1 MKSQYMLQQ
10 QKIQFVKACFTQQLQ
25 IQLGLIEVQSPLLSE
40 LGSGVQDDLSG
51 WEKAVAVKVKA
62 VPDKDYEVV
71 HSLAKWKRFT
81 LGRYG
86 FGAGEGIVTQM
97 KALRPDE
104 EALSSVHS
112 VYVDQWDWEKV
123 ITEEQRSLEFLIQ
136 TVERIYDALRQ
147 TEQQYIEQHGG
158 RSTLPETIHV
168 VHAEDL
174 ITAYPS
180 LTAKQ
185 REREVVKQYGA
196 VFLVGIGGELSHGHA
211 HDVRAPDYDDWSSVN
226 EQGSTG
232 LNGDIL
238 VWHPALDDA
247 LELSSMGIRVD
258 QQALKRQLAI
268 SQQEEKLQLPWHQS
282 LLAGELPL
290 TIGGGIGQSRVVMQI
305 LQSDH
310 IAKVQCGVWPE
321 PIAEAL

>member
-1 MKSQYMLQQ
+1 MKKNYMLQQ
-10 QKIQFVKACFTQQLQ
+10 QKIQCVKSCFTQQLQ
-25 IQLGLIEVQSPLLSE
+25 HQLGLIEVQAPLVSE
-40 LGSGVQDDLSG
+40 MGNGIQDNLSG
-51 WEKAVAVKVKA
+51 WEKAVSVKIKA
-62 VPDKDYEVV
+62 VPGKQYEVV
-71 HSLAKWKRFT
+71 HSLAKWKRYT

-86 FGAGEGIVTQM
+86 FDVGEGIVTQM

-104 EALSSVHS
+104 EALSAVHS

-123 ITEEQRSLEFLIQ
+123 ITEEQRSLEFLTQ
-136 TVERIYDALRQ
+136 TVERIYSALCE
-147 TEQQYIEQHGG
+147 TERHYIQQYGG
-158 RSTLPETIHV
+158 VSLLPGIIHV

-174 ITAYPS
+174 IQAYPG

-185 REREVVKQYGA
+185 REREIVKEYGA

-238 VWHPALDDA
+238 VWHPALDEA
-247 LELSSMGIRVD
+247 LELSSMGVRVD
-258 QQALKRQLAI
+258 QQALKRQLRL
-268 SQQEEKLQLPWHQS
+268 SRQEEKLQLPWHQS

-305 LQSDH
+305 LQCDH

-321 PIAEAL
+321 PVAEAL

>member
-25 IQLGLIEVQSPLLSE
+25 LQLGLIEVQSPLLSE

-104 EALSSVHS
+104 EALGSVHS

-123 ITEEQRSLEFLIQ
+123 INEEQRSLAYLTK
-136 TVERIYDALRQ
+136 TVERIYAALRQ

-158 RSTLPETIHV
+158 TGTLPEKIQV

-174 ITAYPS
+174 ITAYPD

-185 REREVVKQYGA
+185 RERKVVKQHGA

-258 QQALKRQLAI
+258 QHALKRQLAI
-268 SQQEEKLQLPWHQS
+268 SQQEEKLKLPWHQS

-321 PIAEAL
+321 SIAEAL

>member
-1 MKSQYMLQQ
+1 MKSRYMLQQ
-10 QKIQFVKACFTQQLQ
+10 EKIQFVKNSFTQQLKL
-25 IQLGLIEVQSPLLSE
+25 QLGLIEVQSPLLSE
-40 LGSGVQDDLSG
+40 HGNGIQDDLSG
-51 WEKAVAVKVKA
+51 WEKAVPVKVKA
-62 VPDKDYEVV
+62 VPDKSYEVV
-71 HSLAKWKRFT
+71 HSLAKWKRYT

-86 FGAGEGIVTQM
+86 FDAGEGIVTLM

-123 ITEEQRSLEFLIQ
+123 ITEEQRSLSFLSK
-136 TVERIYDALRQ
+136 TVERIYSALRE
-147 TEQQYIEQHGG
+147 TERLYTE
-158 RSTLPETIHV
+158 TYDADNVLPETIHV
-168 VHAEDL
+168 VHTEEL
-174 ITAYPS
+174 IKAYPE
-180 LTAKQ
+180 LTTKQ
-185 REREVVKQYGA
+185 RERKIVKQYGA

-211 HDVRAPDYDDWSSVN
+211 HDVRAPDYDDWSSIN

-232 LNGDIL
+232 LNGDII
-238 VWHPALDDA
+238 VWHPALNDA

-258 QQALKRQLAI
+258 QQALKRQL
-268 SQQEEKLQLPWHQS
+268 SLSRQEEKLHLPWHQS
-282 LLAGELPL
+282 LLAGDLPL

>member
-25 IQLGLIEVQSPLLSE
+25 LQLGLIEVQSPLLSE

-136 TVERIYDALRQ
+136 TVERIYGALRQ

-158 RSTLPETIHV
+158 TGTLPEAIHV

-226 EQGSTG
+226 EEGSTG

-258 QQALKRQLAI
+258 QQALKRQLVI

>member
-1 MKSQYMLQQ
+1 MKLHYMQQQ
-10 QKIQFVKACFTQQLQ
+10 QKIQFVKACFTRQLQ
-25 IQLGLIEVQSPLLSE
+25 HQLGLIEVQSPLLSE
-40 LGSGVQDDLSG
+40 HGSGVQDDLSG
-51 WEKAVAVKVKA
+51 WEKAVAVNVKA
-62 VPDKDYEVV
+62 VPGKTFEVV
-71 HSLAKWKRFT
+71 HSLAKWKRYT

-123 ITEEQRSLEFLIQ
+123 ITEEQRSLAFLCK
-136 TVERIYDALRQ
+136 TVKQIYSALRD
-147 TEQQYIEQHGG
+147 TEREYIEQYGG
-158 RSTLPETIHV
+158 VNLLPKKLHV
-168 VHAEDL
+168 VHAEEL
-174 ITAYPS
+174 VKAYPK

-185 REREVVKQYGA
+185 REREIVKRHGA
-196 VFLVGIGGELSHGHA
+196 VFLVGIGGELSHGYA
-211 HDVRAPDYDDWSSVN
+211 HDVRAPDYDDWSSIN

-238 VWHPALDDA
+238 VWHPELNDA

-268 SQQEEKLQLPWHQS
+268 REQEEKLKLPWHQS
-282 LLAGELPL
+282 LMAGELPL

-310 IAKVQCGVWPE
+310 IAKIHCGVWPE
-321 PIAEAL
+321 PIAGAL

>member
-1 MKSQYMLQQ
+1 MKSKYMLQQ
-10 QKIQFVKACFTQQLQ
+10 EKIQFVKSSFTQQLKL
-25 IQLGLIEVQSPLLSE
+25 QLGLIEVQSPLLSE
-40 LGSGVQDDLSG
+40 HGDGIQDDLSG
-51 WEKAVAVKVKA
+51 WEKAVPVKVKA
-62 VPDKDYEVV
+62 VPDKSYEVV
-71 HSLAKWKRFT
+71 HSLAKWKRYT

-104 EALSSVHS
+104 EALSPVHS

-123 ITEEQRSLEFLIQ
+123 ITKEQRSLSFLTE
-136 TVERIYDALRQ
+136 TVERIYSALRE
-147 TEQQYIEQHGG
+147 TEHQYAEKYDADNV
-158 RSTLPETIHV
+158 LPQAVHV
-168 VHAEDL
+168 VHTEEL
-174 ITAYPS
+174 IKAYPE

-185 REREVVKQYGA
+185 RERKIVKQYGA
-196 VFLVGIGGELSHGHA
+196 VFLVGIGGELSHGHS

-232 LNGDIL
+232 LNGDII
-238 VWHPALDDA
+238 VWHPALNDS

-258 QQALKRQLAI
+258 QQALKRQL
-268 SQQEEKLQLPWHQS
+268 SLSRQEEKLHLPWHQS

-290 TIGGGIGQSRVVMQI
+290 TIGGGIGESRVVMQI

>member
-1 MKSQYMLQQ
+1 MKSKYRLQQ
-10 QKIQFVKACFTQQLQ
+10 EKIQFVKSGFTQQLQ
-25 IQLGLIEVQSPLLSE
+25 SQLGLIEVQSPLLSE
-40 LGSGVQDDLSG
+40 HGSGIQDDLSG
-51 WEKAVAVKVKA
+51 WEQAVSVKVKA
-62 VPDKDYEVV
+62 VPDKSYEVV
-71 HSLAKWKRFT
+71 HSLAKWKRYT

-86 FGAGEGIVTQM
+86 FSAGEGIVTQM

-123 ITEEQRSLEFLIQ
+123 ITEEQRSLNFLTQ
-136 TVERIYDALRQ
+136 TVEKIYSALRETERLYAENYDAKNV
-147 TEQQYIEQHGG
+147 
-158 RSTLPETIHV
+158 LPETIHV
-168 VHAEDL
+168 VHTEEL
-174 ITAYPS
+174 MKAYPE

-185 REREVVKQYGA
+185 RERKIVKQYGA

-211 HDVRAPDYDDWSSVN
+211 HDARAPDYDDWSSVN

-232 LNGDIL
+232 LNGDII
-238 VWHPALDDA
+238 VWHQRLNDA

-258 QQALKRQLAI
+258 QQALKRQLRLRR
-268 SQQEEKLQLPWHQS
+268 QEEKLQLAWHQS

>member
-25 IQLGLIEVQSPLLSE
+25 LQLGLIEVQSPLLSE

-71 HSLAKWKRFT
+71 HSLAKWKRYT

>member
-10 QKIQFVKACFTQQLQ
+10 QKIQFVKAGFTQQLQ
-25 IQLGLIEVQSPLLSE
+25 LQLGLIEVQSPLLSE

-123 ITEEQRSLEFLIQ
+123 ITEEQRSLAFLIQ
-136 TVERIYDALRQ
+136 TVERIYAALRQ

-158 RSTLPETIHV
+158 TRTLPEKIQV

-174 ITAYPS
+174 ITAYPD

-185 REREVVKQYGA
+185 RERKVVKQHGA

-268 SQQEEKLQLPWHQS
+268 SQQEEKLKLPWHQS

>member
-1 MKSQYMLQQ
+1 MKSKYMLQQ
-10 QKIQFVKACFTQQLQ
+10 EKIQFVKNSFTQQLKL
-25 IQLGLIEVQSPLLSE
+25 QLGLIEVQSPLLSE
-40 LGSGVQDDLSG
+40 HGNGIQDDLSG
-51 WEKAVAVKVKA
+51 WEKAVPVKVKA
-62 VPDKDYEVV
+62 VPDKSYEVV
-71 HSLAKWKRFT
+71 HSLAKWKRYT

-86 FGAGEGIVTQM
+86 FDAGEGIVTQM

-123 ITEEQRSLEFLIQ
+123 ITEEQRSLSFLTK
-136 TVERIYDALRQ
+136 TVERIYSALRE
-147 TEQQYIEQHGG
+147 TESRYVEKYNGASI
-158 RSTLPETIHV
+158 LPETIHV
-168 VHAEDL
+168 VHTEEL
-174 ITAYPS
+174 IKAYPEF
-180 LTAKQ
+180 TAKQ
-185 REREVVKQYGA
+185 RERKIVKQYGA
-196 VFLVGIGGELSHGHA
+196 VLLVGIGGELSHGHA

-232 LNGDIL
+232 LNGDII
-238 VWHPALDDA
+238 VWHPALNDA

-258 QQALKRQLAI
+258 QQALKRQL
-268 SQQEEKLQLPWHQS
+268 SLSRQEEKLRLPWHQS

-321 PIAEAL
+321 PVAEAL

>member
-25 IQLGLIEVQSPLLSE
+25 LQLGLIEVQSPLLSE

-71 HSLAKWKRFT
+71 HSLAKWKRYT

-158 RSTLPETIHV
+158 RSTLPETFHV

>member
-10 QKIQFVKACFTQQLQ
+10 QKIQCVKNSFTEELQL
-25 IQLGLIEVQSPLLSE
+25 QLGLIEVQSPLLSE
-40 LGSGVQDDLSG
+40 HGSGVQDDLSG
-51 WEKAVAVKVKA
+51 WEKAVAVNVKA
-62 VPDKDYEVV
+62 VPGKKYEVV
-71 HSLAKWKRFT
+71 HSLAKWKRYT

-104 EALSSVHS
+104 EDLSPVHS

-123 ITEEQRSLEFLIQ
+123 ITQQQRSLEFLIQ
-136 TVERIYDALRQ
+136 TVERIYSALQQ
-147 TEQQYIEQHGG
+147 TEQQYIEQYGG
-158 RSTLPETIHV
+158 ACNLPDTIKV

-174 ITAYPS
+174 IKAYPTLS
-180 LTAKQ
+180 AKQ

-196 VFLVGIGGELSHGHA
+196 VFLVGIGGELSHGYA

-238 VWHPALDDA
+238 VWHPALGDA
-247 LELSSMGIRVD
+247 LELSSMGIRVN
-258 QQALKRQLAI
+258 QQALKHQLAI
-268 SQQEEKLQLPWHQS
+268 CQQEEKLQLPWHQS

-310 IAKVQCGVWPE
+310 IAKVQCSVWPE

>member
-10 QKIQFVKACFTQQLQ
+10 QKIQSVKACFTQQLQ
-25 IQLGLIEVQSPLLSE
+25 LQLGLIEVQSPLLSE

-123 ITEEQRSLEFLIQ
+123 ITEEQRSLAFLIQ
-136 TVERIYDALRQ
+136 TVERIYGALRQ

-158 RSTLPETIHV
+158 TETLPEAIHV

-226 EQGSTG
+226 EEGSTG

-258 QQALKRQLAI
+258 QQALKRQLVI

-290 TIGGGIGQSRVVMQI
+290 TIGGGIGQSRLVMQI

>member
-1 MKSQYMLQQ
+1 MKSKYMLQQ
-10 QKIQFVKACFTQQLQ
+10 QKIQFVKNSFTQQLQ
-25 IQLGLIEVQSPLLSE
+25 LQLGLIEVQSPLLSE
-40 LGSGVQDDLSG
+40 HGNGIQDDLSG
-51 WEKAVAVKVKA
+51 WEKAVVVNVKA
-62 VPDKDYEVV
+62 VPEKKYEVV
-71 HSLAKWKRFT
+71 HSLAKWKRYT

-104 EALSSVHS
+104 EALSSIHS

-136 TVERIYDALRQ
+136 TVERIYFALCE
-147 TEQQYIEQHGG
+147 TERRYAEQYNGAPI
-158 RSTLPETIHV
+158 LPEIIHV
-168 VHAEDL
+168 VHTEEL
-174 ITAYPS
+174 IQAYPE
-180 LTAKQ
+180 LTAK
-185 REREVVKQYGA
+185 ERECKIAKQYGA

-211 HDVRAPDYDDWSSVN
+211 HDVRAPDYDDWSSIN

-232 LNGDIL
+232 LNGDII

-258 QQALKRQLAI
+258 QQALKRQLSL

-290 TIGGGIGQSRVVMQI
+290 TIGGGIGQSRVVMQL

-310 IAKVQCGVWPE
+310 IAKVQCGVWAE

>member
-1 MKSQYMLQQ
+1 MLQQ
-10 QKIQFVKACFTQQLQ
+10 QKIQFVKSLFTQQLQ
-25 IQLGLIEVQSPLLSE
+25 LQLGLIEVQSPLLSE
-40 LGSGVQDDLSG
+40 LGTGVQDDLSG

-62 VPDKDYEVV
+62 VPDKEYEVV
-71 HSLAKWKRFT
+71 HSLAKWKRYT

-104 EALSSVHS
+104 EALSSIHS

-123 ITEEQRSLEFLIQ
+123 ITEEQRSLAYLIQ
-136 TVERIYDALRQ
+136 TVERIYAVLRQ

-158 RSTLPETIHV
+158 TGTLPEKIHV

-185 REREVVKQYGA
+185 RERKVVKQHGA

-232 LNGDIL
+232 LNGDII
-238 VWHPALDDA
+238 VWHPGLDDA

-321 PIAEAL
+321 AIAEAL

>member
-25 IQLGLIEVQSPLLSE
+25 LQLGLIEVQSPLLSE

-136 TVERIYDALRQ
+136 TVERIYGALRQ

-158 RSTLPETIHV
+158 TGTLPEAIHV